1 MSIKSR
7 ISKLEKKKANQTKPA
22 WVIVKDG
29 DPIPEGVKCYHP
41 SVSPD
46 LWDEDNEA
54 SSIASTC
61 NAGQEKSEVKNGKD
75 N

>member
-29 DPIPEGVKCYHP
+29 DPIPEGMEGVKIYEGI
-41 SVSPD
+41 SPD
-46 LWDEDNEA
+46 DWDQD
-54 SSIASTC
+54 T
-61 NAGQEKSEVKNGKD
+61 KSEVKNGKD